1 MKTLKTIL
9 CTVLLSALVLS
20 PIWGQRK
27 VDTKKSWFDSEK
39 TLERPW
45 TVALGTGVGFSSNEE
60 NDKAS
65 YFERED
71 KPIGNSW
78 RAELRYKLGLIQ
90 FGMEYL
96 ANYNSFKAD
105 RLLTQYIAPT
115 ITLPYLYSYNQQA
128 IYLQVSMG
136 ILNYQQSIQG
146 SVPVDG
152 NPMARDAKKI
162 NFSKNYLGFGVGLG
176 YQTTLYKRWAL
187 DCKLETI
194 HGDAGNSSQAFNSEE
209 EGHFWLEGTMT
220 YLHLTFALQLGW

>member
-9 CTVLLSALVLS
+9 CTVLLSAVVLS
-20 PIWGQRK
+20 PTWGQRK
-27 VDTKKSWFDSEK
+27 IDTKKSWFDSEK
-39 TLERPW
+39 TLEHPW

-78 RAELRYKLGLIQ
+78 RAELRYKLGLVQ

-96 ANYNSFKAD
+96 ANYNSFEDD

-115 ITLPYLYSYNQQA
+115 ITIPYLYSNNQQA
-128 IYLQVSMG
+128 IYLQGSMG

-146 SVPVDG
+146 SVPVEG

-162 NFSKNYLGFGVGLG
+162 NFSKNYFGVGFALG

-187 DCKLETI
+187 DSKLEVI
-194 HGDAGNSSQAFNSEE
+194 IGDAGNASHKDSEE
-209 EGHFWLEGTMT
+209 YSYMLEGTMT